1 MRSRREDDRTRR
13 RDRLT
18 RPAIDGA
25 FQTSMWAMKVRWAI
39 PLLLTVAAA
48 CAPLADVAPAGTGRA
63 AIGACTRTVSR
74 SAAFSGAAANDALG
88 LIASGPDCASAVVT
102 ITIRPPDGAPHI
114 LFSAPLARLYH
125 RIDPAQALAPLEL
138 AVFLQTYVDAVQFDA
153 AASTLPKWKTDES
166 TPGFDDGLEL
176 YSPIDRARYEALRTA
191 KPNMLCMMDGP
202 ESSVCYVWDVKAAR
216 PVAILRNGG

>member
-1 MRSRREDDRTRR
+1 MRSRRADDRTRR

-48 CAPLADVAPAGTGRA
+48 CAPLADVAPAGTGSA

-74 SAAFSGAAANDALG
+74 SVAF
-88 LIASGPDCASAVVT
+88 VT
-102 ITIRPPDGAPHI
+102 ISIRPPDGAPHI